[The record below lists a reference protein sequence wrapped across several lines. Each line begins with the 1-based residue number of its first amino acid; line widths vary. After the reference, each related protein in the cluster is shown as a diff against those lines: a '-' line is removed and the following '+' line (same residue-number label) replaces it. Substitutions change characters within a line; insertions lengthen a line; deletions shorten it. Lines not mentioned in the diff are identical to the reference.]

1 MKISEL
7 RLGNYV
13 MDIDNNILPVTTD
26 TFYWISE
33 CVRTED
39 DYKQIQLTEEMLFKC
54 GFSKNVGHYIIFG
67 RYKDK
72 TLELVYN
79 NDTNEI
85 QYYVYVRGLLDNE
98 FVQLRHDLKYLHE
111 LQNLYFAI
119 TGNEL
124 SVTKI

>member
-1 MKISEL
+1 MKANEL
-7 RLGNYV
+7 RLGNLY
-13 MDIDNNILPVTTD
+13 DNNGNYFVVTPNTIESVFESERVWCKPINLTDEIL
-26 TFYWISE
+26 FN
-33 CVRTED
+33 
-39 DYKQIQLTEEMLFKC
+39 C
-54 GFSKNVGHYIIFG
+54 GFSKNVGHYIVFG

-72 TLELVYN
+72 TLEVAYN
-79 NDTNEI
+79 NDTNET

>member
-1 MKISEL
+1 MKANEL
-7 RLGNYV
+7 RIGNLYDNNGNYFV
-13 MDIDNNILPVTTD
+13 VTPSTIESV
-26 TFYWISE
+26 FENERVWCKPIP
-33 CVRTED
+33 
-39 DYKQIQLTEEMLFKC
+39 LTEEMLFNC
-54 GFSKNVGHYIIFG
+54 GFSKNVGHYIVFG

-72 TLELVYN
+72 TLEVAYN
-79 NDTNEI
+79 NDTNET

-124 SVTKI
+124 SVSKT